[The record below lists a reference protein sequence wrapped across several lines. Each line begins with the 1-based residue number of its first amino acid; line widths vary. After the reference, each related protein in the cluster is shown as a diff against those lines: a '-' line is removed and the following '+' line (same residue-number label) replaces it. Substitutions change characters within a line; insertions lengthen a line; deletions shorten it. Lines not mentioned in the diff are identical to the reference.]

1 MGLAGKPGTS
11 WQGATDPGG
20 RWPSGRRAS
29 PVGRRRLEDEQE
41 LLGKA
46 GVNGTTGPAHGCS
59 APRPR
64 GSMAWVSSSTEG
76 GRPDA
81 AAPDGHHDDQPAG
94 AGHRGRPAAAKSR
107 VAQPPSPAGVKGAG
121 TPANQERP
129 AGRRRLW
136 SCWLP
141 LGTHSRRETQQPIPA
156 EVGAEVDE
164 GESGGLRWARGAGG
178 ASGLAGLSSPS
189 AATPCPHLPF
199 WPQTHPGFPFSGPW
213 PEEPSN
219 ASFCPPA
226 ASSGKSSQMTCAPVE
241 QSLSQLW
248 APPACDVLK
257 AGPDLRP
264 CPQCP
269 AQPRSAG
276 LPDQTQI
283 PQMSNVKVTRPRPQ
297 ACKRQNGT

>member
-1 MGLAGKPGTS
+1 M
-11 WQGATDPGG
+11 
-20 RWPSGRRAS
+20 
-29 PVGRRRLEDEQE
+29 
-41 LLGKA
+41 
-46 GVNGTTGPAHGCS
+46 NGTTGPAHGRS

-81 AAPDGHHDDQPAG
+81 AAPEGHHDDQPAG

-107 VAQPPSPAGVKGAG
+107 VAQPPSPADVKGAG

>member
-1 MGLAGKPGTS
+1 MHCPRPEDRLLWGWRGSLGLRGR
-11 WQGATDPGG
+11 GATDPGG
-20 RWPSGRRAS
+20 HWPSGRRAS

-46 GVNGTTGPAHGCS
+46 GVNGTTGPAHGRS

-81 AAPDGHHDDQPAG
+81 AAPEGHHDDQPAG

-107 VAQPPSPAGVKGAG
+107 VAQPPSPADVKGVG

-164 GESGGLRWARGAGG
+164 GESGGRLWAGRPLQPVCGHAMPTPTLLAPNSPWLSLLRA
-178 ASGLAGLSSPS
+178 LAGRALECLILSS
-189 AATPCPHLPF
+189 CCLLWEVLP
-199 WPQTHPGFPFSGPW
+199 
-213 PEEPSN
+213 
-219 ASFCPPA
+219 
-226 ASSGKSSQMTCAPVE
+226 
-241 QSLSQLW
+241 
-248 APPACDVLK
+248 D
-257 AGPDLRP
+257 DLRP
-264 CPQCP
+264 SRAIPLP
-269 AQPRSAG
+269 ALGPTS
-276 LPDQTQI
+276 L
-283 PQMSNVKVTRPRPQ
+283 
-297 ACKRQNGT
+297 